1 LRNGDDLKILDLVI
15 DGKNAKAREGTT
27 ILDAAE
33 QVGIHIPRL
42 CYHEGTEHLGGCR
55 ICSVEVER
63 NGRKNIVTAC
73 SYPIEDGLK
82 VTTRSQKID
91 KIRKTILELAAV
103 GSGPNVAGDFN
114 SLAWDY
120 KADLTR
126 FNSIVHTDQ
135 SNCIL
140 CGLCVSRCKEAT
152 FDGVIGF
159 VGRGVNK
166 KIAIFPEKSQTCMVC
181 NYCYPVCPTG
191 RISPGTVNPPFP
203 TVNELL
209 SGRK

>member
-1 LRNGDDLKILDLVI
+1 LKTHDLVI
-15 DGKNAKAREGTT
+15 DGKSVKVKEGTT
-27 ILDAAE
+27 ILEAAR
-33 QVGIHIPRL
+33 QMSISIPTL
-42 CYHEGTEHLGGCR
+42 CYTEEMEHLGGCR
-55 ICSVEVER
+55 ICSVEIER
-63 NGRKNIVTAC
+63 NGRKRIVTAC
-73 SYPIEDGLK
+73 SYPVEEGLK
-82 VTTRSQKID
+82 VTTKSKRID

-103 GSGPNVAGDFN
+103 GSGPDVAGDMH
-114 SLAWDY
+114 SLAHDY
-120 KADLTR
+120 KADLMR
-126 FNSIVHTDQ
+126 FSLIVGAEA

-140 CGLCVSRCKEAT
+140 CGLCVGRCKEAT

-166 KIAIFPEKSQTCMVC
+166 KIAIFPEKSQTCIVC